1 MLGALHGDGHGD
13 VTIAENLDRETATD
27 SALGNQR
34 VNGDLAALREQL
46 PKSGDVDNLVFLL
59 ERALEATQLR
69 QAHVQRQL
77 AAFKARTNLVAL
89 LRTLVATTRSLT
101 LGAFTTTDAST
112 VLLGTRGGLQIVHL
126 QEFIFV
132 GHNQSASSTVTR

>member
-1 MLGALHGDGHGD
+1 MALAEARCLGALHGDGHGD

-69 QAHVQRQL
+69 QRMYSGSWPPS
-77 AAFKARTNLVAL
+77 KPGRT
-89 LRTLVATTRSLT
+89 
-101 LGAFTTTDAST
+101 
-112 VLLGTRGGLQIVHL
+112 
-126 QEFIFV
+126 
-132 GHNQSASSTVTR
+132 